1 MARILIADDEEL
13 ERSALRL
20 IMSEMATG
28 TPHEICEARNGHEVL
43 QQVAVKSFDV
53 IFLDIRMPGLDGL
66 ATAETLRNS
75 GIETPIVIISAFDT
89 FAYAQ
94 KAIRLGVYEY
104 LLKPASAEEVL
115 SALEKSLESARKDT
129 GNPAR
134 TLQEAREQLRRQLV
148 DQLQRRIPDSALF
161 AEYEKL
167 ASVEKS
173 SRIAL
178 AAWLEPNAHLGRITF
193 AILSSAFSAAQ
204 HILASQGTA
213 FLASASESVLRIL
226 IYGESLTELETCV
239 SNLVPEMKRRIMAEF
254 SANLLIGVAGPGRT
268 ESTLLLQRAD
278 EALMLAKPSTPLV
291 RLSEPESTESEQLVH
306 LFGQRNPRSLGLR
319 ALEYIR
325 THYNQDISLSSAADA
340 LAVNPFHLSHAIT
353 RELGIG
359 FSELLAR
366 MRTNKAKDLLLAGS
380 SVKEAGYL
388 VGFSD
393 QAYFSKVFKRF
404 QGVSPGQFVSKTAKK
419 YKKE

>member
-13 ERSALRL
+13 ERAALRL
-20 IMSEMATG
+20 IMTEMATG
-28 TPHEICEARNGHEVL
+28 SSHEICEARNGHEVL
-43 QQVAVKSFDV
+43 QLAAVQSFDV

-66 ATAETLRNS
+66 ATAETLRS
-75 GIETPIVIISAFDT
+75 RGIDTPIVIISAFDT

-115 SALEKSLESARKDT
+115 SALEKSLESAS
-129 GNPAR
+129 GGMNNPAR
-134 TLQEAREQLRRQLV
+134 TLQEAREQLRRQLI
-148 DQLQRRIPDSALF
+148 DQLQRGIPDSALF

-167 ASVEKS
+167 ASLEKKP
-173 SRIAL
+173 RIAL
-178 AAWLEPNAHLGRITF
+178 AARLEPDTHLGRIAS
-193 AILSSAFSAAQ
+193 AILSSALSAAQ
-204 HILASQGTA
+204 NILASQGTA
-213 FLASASESVLRIL
+213 FLASARESALRIL
-226 IYGESLTELETCV
+226 VYGEALAELETRV
-239 SNLVPEMKRRIMAEF
+239 SNLVPEMKRRILAEF
-254 SANLLIGVAGPGRT
+254 SANLLIGAAGPGCT
-268 ESTLLLQRAD
+268 ESAQLLERAD
-278 EALMLAKPSTPLV
+278 EALMLAKPSNPLV
-291 RLSEPESTESEQLVH
+291 RLSAPESIESEQLVH
-306 LFGQRNPRSLGLR
+306 LSGQRNPRSLGLR

-366 MRTNKAKDLLLAGS
+366 MRTNKAKELLLAGS

-404 QGVSPGQFVSKTAKK
+404 QGINPGQFASKTAKK